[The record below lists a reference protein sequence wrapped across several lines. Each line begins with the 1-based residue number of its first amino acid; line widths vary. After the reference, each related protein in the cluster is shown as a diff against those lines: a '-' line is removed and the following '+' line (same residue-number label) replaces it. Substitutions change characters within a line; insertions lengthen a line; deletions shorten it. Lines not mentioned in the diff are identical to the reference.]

1 MAANRIGQLYKYTGQ
16 GSIPLWEAI
25 PLLEDVNSFFYNEL
39 GRIEAN
45 IPFLILEKY
54 EDAPRHEYWIK
65 VLVEDKV
72 GWVKSTYLNIDWVDP
87 EEYV

>member
-1 MAANRIGQLYKYTGQ
+1 MAANRIGKLYQYTGK
-16 GSIPLWEAI
+16 GSIPLWED
-25 PLLEDVNSFFYNEL
+25 PSSFSYNEL

-87 EEYV
+87 EEYDQ